1 MTADRIR
8 IPLELRCQ
16 FRCQRFAVLP
26 ALMGKSHEFYFAES
40 RVIITLPNINEVGDV
55 NSNQPK
61 AVCQAWRPVNGEYVP
76 SNYDIYR
83 VKVKVTSSSAPAIHP
98 DMLNLNINQYDLI
111 DNEEQQVLND
121 LGNSNFDLA
130 VAAYEYW
137 LAVLRWK
144 TGDYQIGREATVG
157 NALGQTP
164 RLYAVDTEKAVW
176 ASTVVIN
183 FGASHKTTLDEW
195 EACEVALKNNKK
207 VPEHIILLQDGQEN
221 HERLDYRRSLIDI
234 AIACEIYLR
243 FRVLSSM
250 PENLLPSVRVAIE
263 SMNINQYVTK
273 FFPEILDVEG
283 KSAYKNLNKELASLF
298 DVRNKIM
305 HMHNNE
311 RATSQQCVRFID
323 LAKNLFELDPTISP
337 QNGTPSKF
345 HAQITR

>member
-1 MTADRIR
+1 MTGNRTR
-8 IPLELRCQ
+8 IPLQLRCQ

-26 ALMGKSHEFYFAES
+26 ALMGKSHEFDFAES
-40 RVIITLPNINEVGDV
+40 RVIITLPNINEVGDS
-55 NSNQPK
+55 NSTQPK
-61 AVCQAWRPVNGEYVP
+61 ALCQAWRPVNGEYIP

-83 VKVKVTSSSAPAIHP
+83 IQIRVTSKATPAIHP

-111 DNEEQQVLND
+111 DEEEQQVLND

-144 TGDYQIGREATVG
+144 TGDHRIGRATSVG
-157 NALGQTP
+157 NAGGQTP

-183 FGASHKTTLDEW
+183 FGASHKTTLEEW
-195 EACEVALKNNKK
+195 EACEVALQNSEK
-207 VPEHIILLQDGQEN
+207 VPEHVILLQDGQEN

-243 FRVLSSM
+243 FKVLSSM
-250 PENLLPSVRVAIE
+250 PKNLLPSLRLAIE
-263 SMNINQYVTK
+263 VMNINQFATK
-273 FFPEILDVEG
+273 FFPEILDIEG
-283 KSAYKNLNKELASLF
+283 KAAYKSLSKDLASLF

-311 RATSQQCVRFID
+311 RATSEQCVRFID
-323 LAKNLFELDPTISP
+323 LAKKLFQLDLNISLQSDPTI
-337 QNGTPSKF
+337 
-345 HAQITR
+345 